1 MKSMD
6 KIHITILSDL
16 NNFKKNIYSIISLL
30 PLKGVLSSTI
40 DSIYEIGTC
49 VAEKR
54 TNVIIINKAVYTK
67 EEIDYL
73 LALEY
78 KDISIVMII
87 DSYFKYE
94 PFYLNFDKG
103 FITIRRPISINK
115 FLEVL
120 KIALYGSIKK
130 KKTLDYEKI
139 RALEFAKT
147 ILVVYEKMFEEE
159 AHKYVEMMAMNQR
172 VSLYDA
178 CIDLIVK
185 YLLEKENIAYEHKN
199 KF

>member
-16 NNFKKNIYSIISLL
+16 NNFKKNMYSIISLL

-178 CIDLIVK
+178 CIDIIVK

-199 KF
+199 

>member
-1 MKSMD
+1 MKIMD

>member
-16 NNFKKNIYSIISLL
+16 NNFKKNMYSIISLL

-73 LALEY
+73 FL
-78 KDISIVMII
+78 
-87 DSYFKYE
+87 FK
-94 PFYLNFDKG
+94 
-103 FITIRRPISINK
+103 
-115 FLEVL
+115 V
-120 KIALYGSIKK
+120 
-130 KKTLDYEKI
+130 
-139 RALEFAKT
+139 
-147 ILVVYEKMFEEE
+147 
-159 AHKYVEMMAMNQR
+159 
-172 VSLYDA
+172 
-178 CIDLIVK
+178 
-185 YLLEKENIAYEHKN
+185 
-199 KF
+199 

>member
-16 NNFKKNIYSIISLL
+16 NNFKKNMYSIISLL

-40 DSIYEIGTC
+40 DSIYEIKSILD
-49 VAEKR
+49 EKR
-54 TNVIIINKAVYTK
+54 TNIIIINKTVYTK
-67 EEIDYL
+67 EEMEYL
-73 LALEY
+73 LALDY
-78 KDISIVMII
+78 KEVSVVMII
-87 DSYFKYE
+87 DAYFKYE
-94 PFYLNFDKG
+94 PFYLNCDKG

-130 KKTLDYEKI
+130 KKTLDYEK
-139 RALEFAKT
+139 
-147 ILVVYEKMFEEE
+147 MFEDE

-178 CIDLIVK
+178 CLELIVK
-185 YLLEKENIAYEHKN
+185 YLLEKENIVYEHKI

>member
-6 KIHITILSDL
+6 KIHITIVSDL
-16 NNFKKNIYSIISLL
+16 NNFKKNMYSIISLL

-40 DSIYEIGTC
+40 DSIYEIKSILD
-49 VAEKR
+49 EKR
-54 TNVIIINKAVYTK
+54 TNVIIINKTVYTK
-67 EEIDYL
+67 EEMDYL
-73 LALEY
+73 LALDY
-78 KDISIVMII
+78 KEVSVVMII
-87 DSYFKYE
+87 DAYFKYE
-94 PFYLNFDKG
+94 PFYLNCDKG

-147 ILVVYEKMFEEE
+147 ILVVYEKMFEDE

-178 CIDLIVK
+178 CLELIVK
-185 YLLEKENIAYEHKN
+185 YLLEKENIVYEHKI

>member
-1 MKSMD
+1 
-6 KIHITILSDL
+6 
-16 NNFKKNIYSIISLL
+16 
-30 PLKGVLSSTI
+30 
-40 DSIYEIGTC
+40 
-49 VAEKR
+49 
-54 TNVIIINKAVYTK
+54 
-67 EEIDYL
+67 
-73 LALEY
+73 
-78 KDISIVMII
+78 MII